1 MTTPSTSFST
11 RTRPTATLTESI
23 TTGNGG
29 RRNKRPYDTDV
40 TRLLPRWLLVTVI
53 AVIIAFI
60 AVPVLYILFGSVN
73 SDVAVARGEYFP
85 SEFTLSN
92 YVEIWSTVALGEG
105 LVNSMLTAGAV
116 AVASAALA
124 VSTAYVLV
132 RFRFL
137 GRLTILRGLLAL
149 QSIPGTLL
157 LLPVFVVF
165 SNIASATGVQIIGT
179 RWGLFVTYL
188 TFALPFST
196 WVMVTYL
203 RGLPKEL
210 EEAARIDGAQLHE
223 DPDED
228 RAAAVVAGH
237 RRVRDL
243 RLPARLERRPVLH
256 DHDDPEHPDGRRGP
270 AGARHHPGGR
280 RGPDLRPDDGRLDR
294 LRASPSSPC
303 T

>member
-23 TTGNGG
+23 TTGSGG
-29 RRNKRPYDTDV
+29 RRTKRPYDTDV

-60 AVPVLYILFGSVN
+60 AVPVLYIVFGSVN

-92 YVEIWSTVALGEG
+92 YVEIWSTVARGRG
-105 LVNSMLTAGAV
+105 LVNSMLTAGAG

-188 TFALPFST
+188 TFALPFVLVGIPVPASVE
-196 WVMVTYL
+196 VMPVLTYIASFQSFRFGLSAAMAICSLVIVAIPLFVYL
-203 RGLPKEL
+203 RAVKLDTGDDAGPNRKQRR
-210 EEAARIDGAQLHE
+210 A
-223 DPDED
+223 D
-228 RAAAVVAGH
+228 RAVLAA
-237 RRVRDL
+237 
-243 RLPARLERRPVLH
+243 PAAADVE
-256 DHDDPEHPDGRRGP
+256 
-270 AGARHHPGGR
+270 GAR
-280 RGPDLRPDDGRLDR
+280 
-294 LRASPSSPC
+294 A
-303 T
+303 

>member
-23 TTGNGG
+23 TTGSGG
-29 RRNKRPYDTDV
+29 RRSKRPYDTDV

-124 VSTAYVLV
+124 VSTA
-132 RFRFL
+132 
-137 GRLTILRGLLAL
+137 
-149 QSIPGTLL
+149 
-157 LLPVFVVF
+157 
-165 SNIASATGVQIIGT
+165 
-179 RWGLFVTYL
+179 
-188 TFALPFST
+188 
-196 WVMVTYL
+196 
-203 RGLPKEL
+203 
-210 EEAARIDGAQLHE
+210 
-223 DPDED
+223 
-228 RAAAVVAGH
+228 
-237 RRVRDL
+237 
-243 RLPARLERRPVLH
+243 
-256 DHDDPEHPDGRRGP
+256 
-270 AGARHHPGGR
+270 
-280 RGPDLRPDDGRLDR
+280 
-294 LRASPSSPC
+294 
-303 T
+303 